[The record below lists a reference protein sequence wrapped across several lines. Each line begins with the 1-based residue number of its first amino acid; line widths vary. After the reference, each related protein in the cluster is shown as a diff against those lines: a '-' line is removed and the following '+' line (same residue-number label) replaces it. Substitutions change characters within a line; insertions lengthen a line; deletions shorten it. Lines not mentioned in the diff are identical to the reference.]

1 MTEREED
8 REAVENVAA
17 AFLNQPMEI
26 DKRMP
31 FILHHPFLNTPVA
44 VIPPDRMLDLRRREE
59 QDAYREW
66 MRGILRGKGAS
77 YILTLLQKPYRLAF
91 LKYIRPHVGKEHFGR
106 LLVHTWPT
114 VEAVTTDPN
123 VSRDDIVDM
132 FRSVPKDALM
142 EPELCHTFERLPE
155 TFFVYRGVTSHN
167 EKARRAVSWTSDICQ
182 AQWFATRF
190 HDFSGE
196 IWQAKIHKRQV
207 LALINSEEKELIV
220 DMPKGKRYT
229 RIDPYD
235 EEAVRKA
242 AFRASRMQQGR

>member
-1 MTEREED
+1 MNEREEN
-8 REAVENVAA
+8 REAVEGVAA

-26 DKRMP
+26 DERMP

-44 VIPPDRMLDLRRREE
+44 VIPPNRTLDLRHREE
-59 QDAYREW
+59 QDAYRNW
-66 MRGILRGKGAS
+66 MRKVLRGKDAS

-123 VSRDDIVDM
+123 VSRDDIVEM

-142 EPELCHTFERLPE
+142 EEDLRRAYQRLPE
-155 TFFVYRGVTSHN
+155 TFFVYRGVSSHN
-167 EKARRAVSWTSDICQ
+167 EAARRAVSWTSDICQ

-190 HDFSGE
+190 HGAGT
-196 IWQAKIHKRQV
+196 IWQAKIRKRQV
-207 LALINSEEKELIV
+207 LALIDSREKELII

-229 RIDPYD
+229 CIDPYD
-235 EEAVRKA
+235 EEAVRQA
-242 AFRASRMQQGR
+242 ACRAVRLQQGR